1 MSTCIPKL
9 LEEYRKK
16 KHYIY
21 ERLLS
26 SGIVAGFLVSNRTD
40 NNPFAPK
47 EVNHL
52 QQKLEAHLAEQAG
65 ERVLRVFGYAH
76 SDTTLYLDVF
86 AWDLPNFLVI
96 AKAFF
101 HEHTEWCGGFHT
113 YTQEARL
120 IVLSEATRSPDVVTV
135 PPLVAA

>member
-26 SGIVAGFLVSNRTD
+26 SGIVAGFLVCNRTD

-52 QQKLEAHLAEQAG
+52 RQKLESSLEEKAG
-65 ERVLRVFGYAH
+65 PKALRLTGYAE
-76 SDTTLYLDVF
+76 SDTTLYVDFF
-86 AWDLPNFLVI
+86 AWDLPSVLAA

-101 HEHTEWCGGFHT
+101 SEHTEWCGGFHT

-120 IVLSEATRSPDVVTV
+120 IVLSEATRSPDV
-135 PPLVAA
+135 